1 MEQNEYERLIEYSEM
16 TSFNFKSKEYLE
28 AKEDFKAC
36 KNFVKG
42 LGWLMKFLLGKLK
55 AGIVVD

>member
-42 LGWLMKFLLGKLK
+42 LGWLMKFLLGK
-55 AGIVVD
+55 IV